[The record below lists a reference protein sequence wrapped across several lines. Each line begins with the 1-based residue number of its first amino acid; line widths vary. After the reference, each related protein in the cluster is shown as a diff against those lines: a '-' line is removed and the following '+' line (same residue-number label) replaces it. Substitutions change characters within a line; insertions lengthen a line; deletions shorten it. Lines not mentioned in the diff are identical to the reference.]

1 MAAIEN
7 PDRRMWAVQYHP
19 EVAHTP
25 HGQRIIER
33 FVHSLAGCANTW
45 TMANI
50 IDEAT
55 SAIAAQIGAGRA
67 ICGLSGGVDSAVAA
81 ALVSAREDVAI
92 PAETVIFGEISLS
105 GALRPVGQTENRLK
119 EASILGFSQA
129 TVPSHSKIEGAAR
142 LQVRQMADLTACV
155 GEMFGAG

>member
-1 MAAIEN
+1 MSHFDAIVSPPDGFVATASSPGAPVAAIEN

-45 TMANI
+45 TMANF

-81 ALVSAREDVAI
+81 ALVHRAIGAQLTCVFVDNGLMRAGEGEQVVETFQRHQGMELIHARAGDRFLE
-92 PAETVIFGEISLS
+92 
-105 GALRPVGQTENRLK
+105 RL
-119 EASILGFSQA
+119 
-129 TVPSHSKIEGAAR
+129 AA
-142 LQVRQMADLTACV
+142 
-155 GEMFGAG
+155 